1 MLYPIAISK
10 GDDEHVWGIEV
21 PDVPGCFSAGE
32 DLDNV
37 IAMAR
42 EAIQG
47 HFQILLEGGDPIPSA
62 KNITLHSAN
71 PKYAGCTW
79 ALVEID
85 LRTNDFTGATH
96 L

>member
-1 MLYPIAISK
+1 MNMFYAIAISK
-10 GDDEHVWGIEV
+10 GDDQQAWGAEV

-42 EAIQG
+42 EAIEG
-47 HFQILLEGGDPIPSA
+47 HLEILYEDGDPIPSA
-62 KNITLHSAN
+62 KEVTLHAAN

-79 ALVEID
+79 ALVDIEI
-85 LRTNDFTGATH
+85 RTY
-96 L
+96 